1 MPANL
6 PPQYFEAEK
15 RFRTAKSPDEKI
27 EALQTML
34 AIMPKHKGTD
44 KLHADLRRR
53 IAKLTEETE
62 RRYAT
67 SRSSYYIRKEGAGQ
81 VVFIGMPNSGKSQL
95 LSALTDAL
103 PEIADYPYTTKSPT
117 IGMMKFEN
125 VQIQLVDT
133 PPLSIHDSR
142 VWINNLARNAD
153 LVSLIIDLSDDP
165 ATQGELILSELE
177 SMGIVSAIEEEK
189 EPPIGKRPRKMMI
202 IGNKSDL
209 DTSGRGIEELQS
221 KYNNQFPI
229 LTVSAKENKNIE
241 ELKKAIFSAL
251 DIIRIHTKSTGKK
264 VDMDDPMVMKKG
276 STIKNAA
283 EEVHKDFRQK
293 LKFALVWGS
302 GKFDGQRVSQ
312 DHVLQDND
320 IIEIHI

>member
-15 RFRTAKSPDEKI
+15 RFRTAKTPEEKI
-27 EALQTML
+27 DALQTML

-67 SRSSYYIRKEGAGQ
+67 SKASYYIRKEGAGQ

-95 LSALTDAL
+95 LSILTDAL

-125 VQIQLVDT
+125 IQIQLIDT

-153 LVSLIIDLSDDP
+153 LVALIVDLSDDP
-165 ATQGELILSELE
+165 VEQVELILCELE
-177 SMGIVSAIEEEK
+177 SMGIFPAADDEE
-189 EPPIGKRPRKMMI
+189 EPPIGKRTRKIMV

-209 DTSGRGIEELQS
+209 DTSGIPCCPYQR
-221 KYNNQFPI
+221 
-229 LTVSAKENKNIE
+229 
-241 ELKKAIFSAL
+241 KKA
-251 DIIRIHTKSTGKK
+251 
-264 VDMDDPMVMKKG
+264 
-276 STIKNAA
+276 
-283 EEVHKDFRQK
+283 
-293 LKFALVWGS
+293 
-302 GKFDGQRVSQ
+302 
-312 DHVLQDND
+312 
-320 IIEIHI
+320 

>member
-15 RFRTAKSPDEKI
+15 HFRTAKTPEEKI

-62 RRYAT
+62 RKYAT
-67 SRSSYYIRKEGAGQ
+67 SKSSYYIKKEGAGQ
-81 VVFIGMPNSGKSQL
+81 VVLIGLPNSGKSQL
-95 LSALTDAL
+95 LASLTDAL
-103 PEIADYPYTTKSPT
+103 PDIADYPYTTKSPA

-125 VQIQLVDT
+125 IQIQLVDT

-142 VWINNLARNAD
+142 VWINNLARNTDIVA
-153 LVSLIIDLSDDP
+153 LVVDLSDHP
-165 ATQGELILSELE
+165 AEQAEMILGELE
-177 SMGIVSAIEEEK
+177 SMGIVPANKGEQK
-189 EPPIGKRPRKMMI
+189 PQIGKRPRKMMI
-202 IGNKSDL
+202 LGNKSDL
-209 DTSGRGIEELQS
+209 DSSNKGAEELHR
-221 KYNNQFPI
+221 KYNTEFSTLI
-229 LTVSAKENKNIE
+229 VSAKDSKNLG
-241 ELKKAIFSAL
+241 ELRGAIFNTL
-251 DIIRIHTKSTGKK
+251 EIIRIHTKSPGKK
-264 VDMDDPMVMKKG
+264 VDMNDPMVMKKG
-276 STIKNAA
+276 STLKDAA
-283 EEVHKDFRQK
+283 EEVHKDFRHK
-293 LKFALVWGS
+293 LKYALVWGS

-320 IIEIHI
+320 IIEMHI